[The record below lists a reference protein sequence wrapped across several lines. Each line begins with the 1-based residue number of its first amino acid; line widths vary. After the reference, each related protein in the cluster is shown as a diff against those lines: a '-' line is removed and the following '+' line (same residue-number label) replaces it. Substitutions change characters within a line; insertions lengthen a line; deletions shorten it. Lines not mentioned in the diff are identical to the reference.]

1 MGIWVDTGK
10 SGFEKS
16 LGMPM
21 FDWLARNPED
31 ASPLFSETMIG
42 V

>member
-1 MGIWVDTGK
+1 
-10 SGFEKS
+10 
-16 LGMPM
+16 M

-31 ASPLFSETMIG
+31 ASLFSETMIG